1 MSGTTLSSGGYSAVV
16 VFLVIGIVFVWATLL
31 MSYAV
36 RRRGNPLDATR
47 KMTTYECGEQP
58 VGDAH
63 NQLHVGYYIFAL
75 IFVVFDIETVFLAP
89 WAATYLHLSPG
100 LRMFAFLEV
109 LVFLA
114 ILVVGLAYAWKKGV
128 LKWI

>member
-1 MSGTTLSSGGYSAVV
+1 MNPENVSGGGYSTVA
-16 VFLVIGIVFVWATLL
+16 VFLVIGIVFVVATLL
-31 MSYAV
+31 MSYAA
-36 RRRGNPLDATR
+36 RRRGRPSDEAR
-47 KMTTYECGEQP
+47 KTTTYECGEQP

-89 WAATYLHLSPG
+89 WAATYVHLPQG
-100 LRMFAFLEV
+100 LRMFAFIEMMF
-109 LVFLA
+109 FLA

-128 LKWI
+128 LRWI